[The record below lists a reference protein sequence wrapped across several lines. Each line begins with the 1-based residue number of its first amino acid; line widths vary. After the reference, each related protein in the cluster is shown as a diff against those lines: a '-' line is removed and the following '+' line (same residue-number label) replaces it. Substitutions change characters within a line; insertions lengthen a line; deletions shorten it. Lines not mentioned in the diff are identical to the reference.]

1 MVCAQE
7 WHCKDIQSHI
17 HSHPLIQMK
26 MTRSL
31 SGWKVNPRG
40 TRRMHTCTLLKQR
53 AKPSTQQIRRL
64 RLVVIFLSTL
74 VANRHCS
81 PLSFTRPLPVQCSGG
96 RRPGT
101 FAFASRDCST
111 SEAFSPRTVLTEN
124 ICGYV
129 QQILRHQ
136 PTTMPFLTT
145 PAVILSCLASAAA
158 QLDSW

>member
-1 MVCAQE
+1 MEPDDVVIADFPGQAL
-7 WHCKDIQSHI
+7 DIFLQGPWSAHKNGI
-17 HSHPLIQMK
+17 VKTFNHTFIPI
-26 MTRSL
+26 
-31 SGWKVNPRG
+31 
-40 TRRMHTCTLLKQR
+40 HTCTLLKQR

-64 RLVVIFLSTL
+64 RLVVIFLSTV

-158 QLDSW
+158 QPDSW